1 MPNNAEMT
9 TKEIAKIRGTNGGAD
24 WSQPWSRAQA
34 LAELCIPPDAY
45 KAALNLRQRIEAML
59 DEALVGRT
67 ARLSGDEELGEH
79 KTPLLNAVAL
89 VRRTME
95 EIGLNAIHP
104 MYPVLWIRLLREA
117 GVELKGHV
125 YRLLGEW
132 RLHCEAKGA
141 VVFALATPAEN
152 ARASSKLVPASPN
165 QRYHRT
171 VEELLLRPVG
181 KSGEPYTLT
190 WELLVISRSGPGGET
205 ATPRSKS
212 ALTATAEAKKKQRRK
227 PKTMEHF
234 NKICGSG
241 TMENLA
247 IALKKEAGSS
257 RGLLVAESHGRYATE
272 LSADEL
278 CIALKQYQGKVLT
291 GSDSTL
297 RKALGA
303 YVKLPRGRP
312 PRQKPIIKKLR

>member
-1 MPNNAEMT
+1 M
-9 TKEIAKIRGTNGGAD
+9 
-24 WSQPWSRAQA
+24 
-34 LAELCIPPDAY
+34 
-45 KAALNLRQRIEAML
+45 
-59 DEALVGRT
+59 
-67 ARLSGDEELGEH
+67 
-79 KTPLLNAVAL
+79 
-89 VRRTME
+89 RRTME

-125 YRLLGEW
+125 YRQLGEW
-132 RLHCEAKGA
+132 RLQCEAKGA
-141 VVFALATPAEN
+141 VVFAVAATPEEN
-152 ARASSKLVPASPN
+152 SRASSKLVPTSPN
-165 QRYHRT
+165 LRYRRT
-171 VEELLLRPVG
+171 VEELLLRPAS
-181 KSGEPYTLT
+181 KRGELYTRT
-190 WELLVISRSGPGGET
+190 WELLVISRSESGGET
-205 ATPRSKS
+205 ATPRSKP
-212 ALTATAEAKKKQRRK
+212 ALTATAMAKKKGSRK
-227 PKTMEHF
+227 PKTIEHF

-312 PRQKPIIKKLR
+312 PRQKPIIRKLR